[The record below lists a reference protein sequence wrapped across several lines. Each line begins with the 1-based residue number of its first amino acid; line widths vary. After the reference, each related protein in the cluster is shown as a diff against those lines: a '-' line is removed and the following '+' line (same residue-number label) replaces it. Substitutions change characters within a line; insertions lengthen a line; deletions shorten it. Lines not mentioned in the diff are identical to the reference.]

1 MDDDFGDYSP
11 ETRMILH
18 ALPDTPESLEL
29 KREYLQKK
37 NRLNRGHIVLFSE
50 ALCLEPI
57 VKVFVTSYWAITR
70 DTKCINQHV
79 ISLFLVVQRVP

>member
-1 MDDDFGDYSP
+1 MKKEEVDDDFGDYSP

-50 ALCLEPI
+50 AL
-57 VKVFVTSYWAITR
+57 FVWNQLLMSLSQAIGRSHGTQNVSINMSYH
-70 DTKCINQHV
+70 C
-79 ISLFLVVQRVP
+79 FL